1 MPLEA
6 YWLIALLVCV
16 SLGATARWVLLH
28 PDRFFIKRMFAE
40 PDSLRARVGRFQA
53 TFFLF
58 GGAIGTVLYA
68 TSLMRMPYLSPT
80 LTLPRSSENS
90 NAMSNCAG
98 ITNSPWQFM
107 YPHFPFSD
115 TRARPLRK
123 GPAIA
128 LSQSNLAGM
137 TEFPL

>member
-28 PDRFFIKRMFAE
+28 PDRFFIKGMFAE

-58 GGAIGTVLYA
+58 GGAVGLVLYA
-68 TSLMRMPYLSPT
+68 TSLMRMPDSPAVIASLIVGSYLAY
-80 LTLPRSSENS
+80 R
-90 NAMSNCAG
+90 
-98 ITNSPWQFM
+98 
-107 YPHFPFSD
+107 
-115 TRARPLRK
+115 LRK
-123 GPAIA
+123 PAK
-128 LSQSNLAGM
+128 S
-137 TEFPL
+137 